1 MTQDNTPKVRTRFPP
16 SPTGALHLG
25 GARTALFNWLFA
37 RHHGGVFVLRLEDT
51 DRERSKLEHVDS
63 ILEAMEWLGLD
74 HDEGP
79 YYQTKRFDRY
89 KEAVDG
95 LLAKGRA
102 YWCHCSS
109 EELKQKR
116 EQAMKTGGKPMY
128 DGTCR
133 NKGLGPAPGAVVRF
147 KGPKDGNTAWNDLVK
162 GPITWENSEL
172 DDLVIWRSDGS
183 PTYHLAVV
191 VDDIDM
197 GMTHIIRG
205 DDHVSNTPRQI
216 LLYQAMG
223 ADLPKFAHIP
233 MILGPDKAK
242 LSKRHGATSVV
253 VYRDMGYLPEAMLNT
268 LARLGWSHGDQ
279 EMFNRDELVKYFDLG
294 SVGKSAAVFD
304 QDKLLKMNARYMQ
317 TADPRRL
324 MDLVKPFLEQR
335 GKKIAPEKEE
345 MLLKAIPELTPRTPT
360 LNDLAEWAEPYIV
373 DQPEMDPKARK
384 KFLKPDSVPILASV
398 HELVA
403 EKGVDDTE
411 AMEQAFRELAEK
423 NGLKLGKVAQP
434 VRVALVGR
442 TASPGIFEVMAILGR
457 ELVLLRLAAAIEMS
471 KNPTETS

>member
-1 MTQDNTPKVRTRFPP
+1 
-16 SPTGALHLG
+16 
-25 GARTALFNWLFA
+25 
-37 RHHGGVFVLRLEDT
+37 VFVLRLEDT
-51 DRERSKLEHVDS
+51 DRERSKPEHVDS

-79 YYQTKRFDRY
+79 FYQTQRFDRY
-89 KEAVDG
+89 EKAVEG
-95 LLAKGRA
+95 LLAQGRA
-102 YWCHCSS
+102 YWCHCSP
-109 EELKQKR
+109 EELKEKR
-116 EQAMKTGGKPMY
+116 EKAMKAGGKPMY
-128 DGTCR
+128 DGCCR
-133 NKGLGPAPGAVVRF
+133 DKDLEAGPGAVVRF
-147 KGPKDGNTAWNDLVK
+147 KGPRTGSTAWSDLVK
-162 GPITWENSEL
+162 GPISWENEEM
-172 DDLVIWRSDGS
+172 DDLIIWRSDGS

-205 DDHVSNTPRQI
+205 DDHVANTPRQI
-216 LLYQAMG
+216 LLYQAME

-253 VYRDMGYLPEAMLNT
+253 DYRDMGYLPEAMLNT

-279 EMFNRDELVKYFDLG
+279 EMFSRDELIKFFGLD

-304 QDKLLKMNARYMQ
+304 QDKLLKMNQRYMQ
-317 TADPRRL
+317 AADAKRL
-324 MDLVKPFLEQR
+324 GDLVKPFLSQR
-335 GKKIAPEKEE
+335 GKDVAPDHED
-345 MLLKAIPELTPRTPT
+345 MLIKAIPELTPRTPT

-373 DQPEMDPKARK
+373 DLPEMDPKARK
-384 KFLKPDSVPILASV
+384 KFLKPENSPILASV
-398 HELVA
+398 KDLVA

-411 AMEQAFRELAEK
+411 AMEQAFRDLAEEK
-423 NGLKLGKVAQP
+423 GLKLGKVAQP

-442 TASPGIFEVMAILGR
+442 TASPGIFEVMELLGQ
-457 ELVLLRLAAAIEMS
+457 EKVLARLAAALEIA